1 MSKPLA
7 ISVRVSPEI
16 KEGIEKVAK
25 ADGRTVSAYVERLLV
40 QHLQEKGCLPKVEG

>member
-7 ISVRVSPEI
+7 ISVRVSPEV

-25 ADGRTVSAYVERLLV
+25 SDGRTVSAYVERLLV
-40 QHLQEKGCLPKVEG
+40 QHLQEKGYLAKEQG